1 MTEELSVELR
11 EAVVTACG
19 TAFYYKAP
27 LRSLFLAAGVPGPV
41 FDRYHDESKY
51 KIARNIL
58 GDLDVLGERGRAI
71 KRRLVVELAGMS
83 EPMPDA
89 DPTEGRRALQRVRE
103 LAMAGRIVVDAEQ
116 DKVEARQKRRRL
128 QEQARAENARKTTEL
143 RTRFH
148 ELVSTPGSKQRR
160 GYDFEELLAAL
171 FATNDIPF
179 RPSFRTGTEQ
189 IDGAFKFGGFDY
201 LVEARWRKDAPG
213 VNDLFALAGKVES
226 KVASTR
232 GLFIS
237 MVTYRPEVVD
247 QVVSMTKRV
256 ILVDG
261 QDLALIF
268 EGMVSLADALEVK
281 TAKAAQE
288 GLIFFPLA
296 ALSR

>member
-1 MTEELSVELR
+1 VTEDLSVELR
-11 EAVVTACG
+11 EAVVAACG
-19 TAFYYKAP
+19 SAFYYKGP
-27 LRSLFLAAGVPGPV
+27 LRSLFMAAGVSGPA
-41 FDRYHDESKY
+41 FDRYRDESKY

-58 GDLDVLGERGRAI
+58 GDLDGLGENGRVI
-71 KRRLVVELAGMS
+71 KRRLVVELAGLS

-89 DPTEGRRALQRVRE
+89 DQTEGRRALQRLRE
-103 LAMAGRIVVDAEQ
+103 LAMARRIVVDAEQ
-116 DKVEARQKRRRL
+116 DKIEARRKRRQL

-143 RTRFH
+143 RDRFR
-148 ELVSTPGSKQRR
+148 ELASGSGSKQRR

-179 RPSFRTGTEQ
+179 RPSYRTATEQ

-213 VNDLFALAGKVES
+213 VNDLFALAGKVDS

-247 QVVSMTKRV
+247 QVASMTKRV
-256 ILVDG
+256 LLVDG

-268 EGMVSLADALEVK
+268 EGMISLADALEVK

-296 ALSR
+296 QIRR